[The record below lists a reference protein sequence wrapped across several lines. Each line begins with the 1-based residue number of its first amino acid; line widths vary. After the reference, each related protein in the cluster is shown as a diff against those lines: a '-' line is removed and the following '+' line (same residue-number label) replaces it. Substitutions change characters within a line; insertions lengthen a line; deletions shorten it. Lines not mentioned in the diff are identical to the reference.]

1 MFHALGCCL
10 SQFHKPSTDSAFAG
24 KVLQPV
30 KAMYK
35 NNKFTVILPMVV
47 AAAIVIGILLGGL
60 VFKSASPIPRKG
72 NLAVPGGGKLD
83 MLMSLI
89 ANRYVDTVS
98 LDSITEKAIP
108 LILDELDPHSVYV
121 PAKDM
126 AAMNESLDG
135 EFDGI
140 GVMFNMATDTVIV
153 LNVINAGPS
162 AKAGVL
168 GGDRIIKINDTV
180 VAGVKMSQ
188 DEVMKR
194 LRGPRGSQVK
204 LGIQRIGVKE
214 LVPITVTR
222 GVIPIHCINAA
233 YMITP
238 EIGYVVFAQFSRTAY
253 RELMNAI
260 SLLQSQ
266 GMKKLILDLRG
277 NPGGFLDQAIAIANE
292 FLPANRM
299 IVYTEER
306 GGLRQHQFSNG
317 KGKYQDLELA
327 ILVDESSASSSEILA
342 GALQDNDCGTIIG
355 RRTFGKGL
363 VQEQIPF
370 SDGSAVRLTIAR
382 YYTPSGR
389 SIQKPYD
396 KGREAYNN
404 DLINRFEHNE
414 MFSADSIRFADSLK
428 FQTVGGRTV
437 YGGGGIMPDKFV
449 PADTSDITPY
459 LREVTGRNILYR
471 FTIEYADRH
480 RDELNNITSLQQL
493 QAFFD
498 KDPNLLEEFIR
509 YAAKAGVAPKA
520 AQIAKSKAI
529 ILAQIKAYI
538 GRNTPLEDNAF
549 YYELQDIDNTIQEA
563 IHLLSQPES
572 MPTSAQDSTGTQH

>member
-1 MFHALGCCL
+1 VFHALGCCL

-180 VAGVKMSQ
+180 VAGVKISQ

-327 ILVDESSASSSEILA
+327 VLVDESSASSSEILA
-342 GALQDNDCGTIIG
+342 GALQDNDCGMIIG

-509 YAAKAGVAPKA
+509 YAAQAGVAPKA

>member
-342 GALQDNDCGTIIG
+342 GALQDNDCCTIIG

-520 AQIAKSKAI
+520 AQIVKSKAI
-529 ILAQIKAYI
+529 ILAQIKAYV

>member
-1 MFHALGCCL
+1 MLHALGCCL
-10 SQFHKPSTDSAFAG
+10 SSFHKPSTDSAFAG

-327 ILVDESSASSSEILA
+327 VLVDESSASSSEILA
-342 GALQDNDCGTIIG
+342 GALQDNDCGMIIG

-509 YAAKAGVAPKA
+509 YAAQAGVAPKA

>member
-214 LVPITVTR
+214 L
-222 GVIPIHCINAA
+222 C
-233 YMITP
+233 
-238 EIGYVVFAQFSRTAY
+238 
-253 RELMNAI
+253 
-260 SLLQSQ
+260 QS
-266 GMKKLILDLRG
+266 
-277 NPGGFLDQAIAIANE
+277 P
-292 FLPANRM
+292 
-299 IVYTEER
+299 
-306 GGLRQHQFSNG
+306 
-317 KGKYQDLELA
+317 
-327 ILVDESSASSSEILA
+327 
-342 GALQDNDCGTIIG
+342 
-355 RRTFGKGL
+355 
-363 VQEQIPF
+363 
-370 SDGSAVRLTIAR
+370 
-382 YYTPSGR
+382 
-389 SIQKPYD
+389 
-396 KGREAYNN
+396 
-404 DLINRFEHNE
+404 
-414 MFSADSIRFADSLK
+414 
-428 FQTVGGRTV
+428 
-437 YGGGGIMPDKFV
+437 
-449 PADTSDITPY
+449 
-459 LREVTGRNILYR
+459 
-471 FTIEYADRH
+471 
-480 RDELNNITSLQQL
+480 
-493 QAFFD
+493 
-498 KDPNLLEEFIR
+498 
-509 YAAKAGVAPKA
+509 
-520 AQIAKSKAI
+520 
-529 ILAQIKAYI
+529 
-538 GRNTPLEDNAF
+538 
-549 YYELQDIDNTIQEA
+549 
-563 IHLLSQPES
+563 
-572 MPTSAQDSTGTQH
+572 

>member
-1 MFHALGCCL
+1 
-10 SQFHKPSTDSAFAG
+10 
-24 KVLQPV
+24 
-30 KAMYK
+30 
-35 NNKFTVILPMVV
+35 
-47 AAAIVIGILLGGL
+47 
-60 VFKSASPIPRKG
+60 
-72 NLAVPGGGKLD
+72 
-83 MLMSLI
+83 MSI
-89 ANRYVDTVS
+89 IDNRYVDTVS

-414 MFSADSIRFADSLK
+414 MFSADSIKFADSLR
-428 FQTVGGRTV
+428 FTTPGGKVV
-437 YGGGGIMPDKFV
+437 YGGGGIMPDIRMPENYYSRFTNMLFAKGYIEDFANLYFKKHREPIDV
-449 PADTSDITPY
+449 DTF
-459 LREVTGRNILYR
+459 EVTDADYNEFVAFMADKPIDSESDTKQTLDQLRQKAERDKYLDR
-471 FTIEYADRH
+471 IEEELNAIEEKIQDDKQTDLEAFK
-480 RDELNNITSLQQL
+480 DELKMLLSNEIVMRYHYIGGVVRNN
-493 QAFFD
+493 AHH
-498 KDPNLLEEFIR
+498 DPEVL
-509 YAAKAGVAPKA
+509 
-520 AQIAKSKAI
+520 KAI
-529 ILAQIKAYI
+529 EVLRDTTNYHRIL
-538 GRNTPLEDNAF
+538 TS
-549 YYELQDIDNTIQEA
+549 QDTERK
-563 IHLLSQPES
+563 
-572 MPTSAQDSTGTQH
+572 

>member
-306 GGLRQHQFSNG
+306 GGLQQHQYSNG

-327 ILVDESSASSSEILA
+327 VLVDESSASSSEILA
-342 GALQDNDCGTIIG
+342 GALQDNDRGTIIG

-404 DLINRFEHNE
+404 DLLNRFEHDE
-414 MFSADSIRFADSLK
+414 MFSADSIHFADSLK

-480 RDELNNITSLQQL
+480 RKELNKITTLPEL

-498 KDPNLLEEFIR
+498 KDPNLLQEFTQ
-509 YAAKAGVAPKA
+509 YAARAGVAPKA

-529 ILAQIKAYI
+529 ILAQIKAYV

-549 YYELQDIDNTIQEA
+549 YYELQGIDNTVQEA
-563 IHLLSQPES
+563 IRTLN
-572 MPTSAQDSTGTQH
+572 

>member
-327 ILVDESSASSSEILA
+327 VLVDESSASSSEILA
-342 GALQDNDCGTIIG
+342 GALQDNDCGMIIG

-529 ILAQIKAYI
+529 ILAQIKAYV

>member
-180 VAGVKMSQ
+180 VAGVKISQ

-327 ILVDESSASSSEILA
+327 VLVDESSASSSEILA
-342 GALQDNDCGTIIG
+342 GALQDNDCGMIIG

-509 YAAKAGVAPKA
+509 YAAQAGVAPKA

>member
-327 ILVDESSASSSEILA
+327 VLVDESSASSSEILA
-342 GALQDNDCGTIIG
+342 GALQDNDCGMIIG

-509 YAAKAGVAPKA
+509 YAAQAGVAPKA

>member
-1 MFHALGCCL
+1 MFRALGCCL
-10 SQFHKPSTDSAFAG
+10 SQFHKPSIDSAFAG

-121 PAKDM
+121 PAKEM

-292 FLPANRM
+292 IKRRKSDAEILFVGAENRM
-299 IVYTEER
+299 EMEKVPAAGYRIV
-306 GGLRQHQFSNG
+306 GLNVVGLNRKQWWKNFSLPF
-317 KGKYQDLELA
+317 KLA
-327 ILVDESSASSSEILA
+327 SSLRLTRRMIFGSFILLSMNLTAHSWSIWLKNPFTSAS
-342 GALQDNDCGTIIG
+342 NIIV
-355 RRTFGKGL
+355 RRPL
-363 VQEQIPF
+363 
-370 SDGSAVRLTIAR
+370 
-382 YYTPSGR
+382 
-389 SIQKPYD
+389 
-396 KGREAYNN
+396 
-404 DLINRFEHNE
+404 
-414 MFSADSIRFADSLK
+414 
-428 FQTVGGRTV
+428 
-437 YGGGGIMPDKFV
+437 
-449 PADTSDITPY
+449 
-459 LREVTGRNILYR
+459 
-471 FTIEYADRH
+471 
-480 RDELNNITSLQQL
+480 
-493 QAFFD
+493 FD
-498 KDPNLLEEFIR
+498 H
-509 YAAKAGVAPKA
+509 GV
-520 AQIAKSKAI
+520 
-529 ILAQIKAYI
+529 
-538 GRNTPLEDNAF
+538 
-549 YYELQDIDNTIQEA
+549 
-563 IHLLSQPES
+563 
-572 MPTSAQDSTGTQH
+572 